1 MNRCIQ
7 GLHAPPLKLRVAP
20 RSQPIA
26 EWASYLGLQALS
38 GNGLSINQI
47 DAVVIQHRRL
57 DILRATFKEWA
68 NVIKLKKVVEPINV
82 PRDPYHIFVHTKVL
96 KKSGKV
102 KVTIDCPMGKHY
114 DQYRDTSTPP
124 PTLGDRLIAAKRF
137 GYPEYVLENII
148 KADDRWYK
156 RLPDME
162 KMIIRVFGEGKSK
175 PPTAAALAKAK
186 KVASA
191 ARMKK
196 FKGKSRMLVVNGVD
210 EEL

>member
-1 MNRCIQ
+1 MDTLRET
-7 GLHAPPLKLRVAP
+7 LK
-20 RSQPIA
+20 
-26 EWASYLGLQALS
+26 G
-38 GNGLSINQI
+38 
-47 DAVVIQHRRL
+47 
-57 DILRATFKEWA
+57 WA

-82 PRDPYHIFVHTKVL
+82 PRDPYHVFVHTKVL

-102 KVTIDCPMGKHY
+102 KVSIYCPMGKYY
-114 DQYRDTSTPP
+114 DQYRDISTPP

-148 KADDRWYK
+148 KANDLWYK
-156 RLPDME
+156 RLPEME

-196 FKGKSRMLVVNGVD
+196 FKGKSRMIAAGIDD
-210 EEL
+210 EL